1 MASIG
6 EIMAEAVTHAE
17 EVTHEITVMY
27 DHPSLSEIKR
37 LTVEELYV
45 RLDQELDAIDPIKW
59 KESLPSHSTPEDL
72 HHCSMKQLER
82 KEVIL
87 SYLCELY
94 RRNIVNFGLQWC
106 EYDIVLC
113 NINSSTKHEMGP
125 EDIRSSPNCCEKHRA
140 QHVPILSKKESMD
153 LHERTITQQYWSG
166 FETMKKYV
174 KQTLR
179 RHLKIKEI
187 QLACLEQ
194 PMIYEEIEELM
205 DSILDKNG
213 NKISAFKEYLSP
225 DHYRLI
231 RAGVNVKE
239 IKNPE
244 ELLASLRKMRTMN
257 KIEKI

>member
-17 EVTHEITVMY
+17 VVTHETTVMY

-45 RLDQELDAIDPIKW
+45 RLDQELDAIVPTK
-59 KESLPSHSTPEDL
+59 TYEDR
-72 HHCSMKQLER
+72 MKQLER

-94 RRNIVNFGLQWC
+94 RRNVVVYGTEWC
-106 EYDIVLC
+106 EYDTVLC
-113 NINSSTKHEMGP
+113 QYNKCNRVMKP
-125 EDIRSSPNCCEKHRA
+125 EDLRSLESACEICKLRTIGTGITISPM
-140 QHVPILSKKESMD
+140 LSKKESMD
-153 LHERTITQQYWSG
+153 LHERTVAEKYWTG
-166 FETMKKYV
+166 FQIMKLYV
-174 KQTLR
+174 KQSVR
-179 RHLKIKEI
+179 RLLKIKEI
-187 QLACLEQ
+187 EIACLKQ
-194 PMIYEEIEELM
+194 PMIYEEINDLM

-213 NKISAFKEYLSP
+213 NKISAFKEYLTP

-231 RAGVNVKE
+231 RSGVDVKE

-244 ELLASLRKMRTMN
+244 ELLASLRKMEDDS
-257 KIEKI
+257 KE